1 MVGGNNDRR
10 AERNEITMK
19 WLRAEVALGGLNEI
33 HGDLILDKLF
43 FAPYPHDAAN
53 VRQQIG
59 VDLARRK
66 TRATQAA

>member
-33 HGDLILDKLF
+33 HGDLILDKSF
-43 FAPYPHDAAN
+43 FAPTLGGKSASISPDVNPRNAG
-53 VRQQIG
+53 G
-59 VDLARRK
+59 VI
-66 TRATQAA
+66 AT